1 MIGTMP
7 LLQSLDSK
15 NSPLE
20 PAQRMRRRRDGK
32 RHSPAGRDTPARMES
47 VTGPFSASHLLWQA
61 CPDAPGFQN
70 TFPGQIRHDA
80 S

>member
-1 MIGTMP
+1 MSGTML

-32 RHSPAGRDTPARMES
+32 RRSPAGRDTPARMKS
-47 VTGPFSASHLLWQA
+47 VTGSFSASRLPWQA
-61 CPDAPGFQN
+61 CPGA
-70 TFPGQIRHDA
+70 R
-80 S
+80 